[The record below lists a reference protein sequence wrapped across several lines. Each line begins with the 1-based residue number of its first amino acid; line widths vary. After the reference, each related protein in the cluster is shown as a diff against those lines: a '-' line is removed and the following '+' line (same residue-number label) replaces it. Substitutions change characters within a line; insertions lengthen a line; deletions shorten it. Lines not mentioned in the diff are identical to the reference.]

1 MIELIVFDI
10 DGVITDGSVIIDSKG
25 HEQKQINLKDIDAI
39 FELHRRGYKLAA
51 ITGEDTEI
59 VDYFEK
65 RFPWEYFYRGNKT
78 KKETMQQ
85 IEAGTGI
92 SREHICYV
100 GDGKYDIEPLTYAGL
115 GLCPANAIDKAR
127 GAADVILQNDGG
139 KGCLWEI
146 LSILEQYN
154 DEDCAQN
161 YFLRRLEEHTQLF
174 KKLASDQYLTG
185 QVMEIGDRIIEMF
198 CRGGRLFL
206 CGNGGSAADAQ
217 HIATEFISRFCR
229 ERPGL
234 NAEALST
241 NTSTLTAIGN
251 DYSFERVFAR
261 QLEAKAKEGDMV
273 IGIST
278 SGTSKNVL
286 EALRY
291 AEKHGIVSVLLMG
304 GYENPELN
312 DAADYV
318 IKVPAII
325 TPRIQEAHIFI
336 GHVIAE
342 YVEHRMFE
350 KEKTGRNG
358 K

>member
-10 DGVITDGSVIIDSKG
+10 DGVITDGSVIIDSNG

-39 FELHRRGYKLAA
+39 FELHRRGFKLAA

-92 SREHICYV
+92 SREKICYI

-115 GLCPANAIDKAR
+115 GLCPANAIDKAKN
-127 GAADVILQNDGG
+127 AADIILQNDGG
-139 KGCLWEI
+139 KGCIWETI
-146 LSILEQYN
+146 SILEKYN
-154 DEDCAQN
+154 DENSAHN
-161 YFLRRLEEHTQLF
+161 YFFRRLEEHTQIF
-174 KKLASDQYLTG
+174 KKLASDQDVTDT
-185 QVMEIGDRIIEMF
+185 VMQIGDRIIDILKKD
-198 CRGGRLFL
+198 GGLYL

-217 HIATEFISRFCR
+217 HIATEFISRFYK

-234 NAEALST
+234 NAEALT
-241 NTSTLTAIGN
+241 VNTSTLTAIGN
-251 DYSFERVFAR
+251 DYSYENVFAR
-261 QLEAKAKEGDMV
+261 QLEAKAKQGDMV
-273 IGIST
+273 IGITT

-286 EALRY
+286 AALRY
-291 AEKHGIVSVLLMG
+291 AKKHEIETVLLMG
-304 GYENPELN
+304 GFENPEL
-312 DAADYV
+312 DDEADYM
-318 IKVPAII
+318 IKVPSLI

-342 YVEHRMFE
+342 YVEYRMFG
-350 KEKTGRNG
+350 GR
-358 K
+358 

>member
-10 DGVITDGSVIIDSKG
+10 DGVITDGSVIIDSNG

-59 VDYFEK
+59 VNYFEK

-85 IEAGTGI
+85 IEAGTGVR
-92 SREHICYV
+92 RENICYI
-100 GDGKYDIEPLTYAGL
+100 GDGKYDVEPLMYAGL
-115 GLCPANAIDKAR
+115 GLCPANAIDKAKN
-127 GAADVILQNDGG
+127 AADIILQNDGG
-139 KGCLWEI
+139 KGCIWEI
-146 LSILEQYN
+146 ISILEKYN
-154 DEDCAQN
+154 DEDCAHN
-161 YFLRRLEEHTQLF
+161 YFFRRLEEHTQIF
-174 KKLASDQYLTG
+174 KKLASDQHLTN
-185 QVMEIGDRIIEMF
+185 QVMEIGDKIIEIF
-198 CRGGRLFL
+198 KNNGGLYL

-217 HIATEFISRFCR
+217 HIATEFISRFYK

-234 NAEALST
+234 NAEALSV

-261 QLEAKAKEGDMV
+261 QLEAKANAGDMV

-291 AEKHGIVSVLLMG
+291 ADEHDITTVLLMG
-304 GYENPELN
+304 AHENPEL
-312 DAADYV
+312 DDVADYV
-318 IKVPAII
+318 IKVPALI

-342 YVEHRMFE
+342 YVEHKMFS
-350 KEKTGRNG
+350 KTI
-358 K
+358 